1 MPAKSSALVS
11 GWFFIAAA
19 ICAKLVLFQKE
30 LGARR
35 VINFDDHISPHME
48 VYDPD
53 FTVSAIVL
61 EGAKFP
67 TAANPSFK

>member
-1 MPAKSSALVS
+1 M
-11 GWFFIAAA
+11 
-19 ICAKLVLFQKE
+19 
-30 LGARR
+30 
-35 VINFDDHISPHME
+35 INFDDHMSPRME

>member
-1 MPAKSSALVS
+1 MVFHRRCDLREARP
-11 GWFFIAAA
+11 
-19 ICAKLVLFQKE
+19 FQKE

-35 VINFDDHISPHME
+35 VVNFDDHMSPRME

-67 TAANPSFK
+67 IAANPSFK

>member
-1 MPAKSSALVS
+1 M
-11 GWFFIAAA
+11 
-19 ICAKLVLFQKE
+19 
-30 LGARR
+30 
-35 VINFDDHISPHME
+35 INFDDHMSPHME

-67 TAANPSFK
+67 TAGQSLFQIMR